1 MLSRGMIYSNT
12 LLGNGDCCLSSSV
25 SSSRMNSFSLASPN
39 FAPGHH
45 VQETRVKIAAVF
57 GIFFVSLFAV
67 SFPTV
72 SKRSSVLRIP
82 HVAFFIGK
90 HFGTGVILSTAF
102 CHLLQ
107 DSFEHLQNPVLK
119 KEYPRVGK
127 NTGLIILSSLLL
139 IFIVEYVSTSYVDFL
154 HADPSAPSSP
164 AESTAPSRAES
175 PIRPDEN
182 TPLIIVP
189 LDRPKASPHASS
201 YLAAVLAPPRHCPLS
216 RHDGRLL
223 SICVT
228 TANQE
233 SADTEEGT
241 AVDDAESERHHDH
254 DAPKVGRGRQVVG
267 IIVLELGILL
277 HSLVIGLTLALTTGG
292 DFTSLLTA
300 IVFHQLFEGLSLGIR
315 IASLPAP
322 KAHHRDWFAIA
333 LSLLFALTTPG
344 GLAVGMLAFTRSAQ
358 KLPSTLLV
366 KGVMSA
372 VSAGMLIYAATV
384 EMIAADFVFG
394 NLEDGPGHAHG
405 EGHSHEVEE
414 HEQKDGK
421 LPGVGRRALAL
432 GSLLA
437 GVGSMVLVSLG
448 E

>member
-1 MLSRGMIYSNT
+1 M
-12 LLGNGDCCLSSSV
+12 
-25 SSSRMNSFSLASPN
+25 
-39 FAPGHH
+39 
-45 VQETRVKIAAVF
+45 AAIF

-67 SFPTV
+67 SFPSV
-72 SKRSSVLRIP
+72 SKRSSLLRIP

-90 HFGTGVILSTAF
+90 HYGTGTQSQNACSVILSTAF

-107 DSFEHLQNPVLK
+107 DSFEHLQNPATK

-139 IFIVEYVSTSYVDFL
+139 IFLVECAFAIISVAESDSLLDVSTSYVDFL

-164 AESTAPSRAES
+164 VDSSVSSRSAS
-175 PIRPDEN
+175 PTRPEVTEA
-182 TPLIIVP
+182 TPLLVP
-189 LDRPKASPHASS
+189 VHIRPKASPITPP

-216 RHDGRLL
+216 RRDGRLL

-233 SADTEEGT
+233 TETFLPGEDTDVE
-241 AVDDAESERHHDH
+241 AEPERDHDH
-254 DAPKVGRGRQVVG
+254 APTVGRGRQVVG
-267 IIVLELGILL
+267 IIVLELGIML
-277 HSLVIGLTLALTTGG
+277 HSLVIGLTLALTSGG

-315 IASLPAP
+315 IAQLPSP
-322 KAHHRDWFAIA
+322 KTHRRDWFSIT
-333 LSLLFALTTPG
+333 LSLLFALTTPV
-344 GLAVGMLAFTRSAQ
+344 GLAIGMLAFAHSAQ
-358 KLPSTLLV
+358 KHPSTLLV

-384 EMIAADFVFG
+384 EMLAADFVFG
-394 NLEDGPGHAHG
+394 NLEDGPGHGHG
-405 EGHSHEVEE
+405 EGHSHEVEDE
-414 HEQKDGK
+414 EKDGK
-421 LPGVGRRALAL
+421 LPSVGRRALAL

>member
-1 MLSRGMIYSNT
+1 MAPSPF
-12 LLGNGDCCLSSSV
+12 DSSSV
-25 SSSRMNSFSLASPN
+25 FSGGREAD
-39 FAPGHH
+39 
-45 VQETRVKIAAVF
+45 TRPRIAAIF

-67 SFPTV
+67 SFPGV
-72 SKRSSVLRIP
+72 SQRSSFVRIP

-107 DSFEHLQNPVLK
+107 DSFEHLQNPAVK
-119 KEYPRVGK
+119 KYYPNVGK
-127 NTGLIILSSLLL
+127 QTGLIILSSLLL
-139 IFIVEYVSTSYVDFL
+139 IFLVEYISTSYVDFL

-164 AESTAPSRAES
+164 AESAQPSRSQSQTRPELTETAP
-175 PIRPDEN
+175 
-182 TPLIIVP
+182 LLV
-189 LDRPKASPHASS
+189 RPKATPLSSP
-201 YLAAVLAPPRHCPLS
+201 YLATILAPPRHCPLS

-228 TANQE
+228 TANLETESHLPEEDPDPEPERSQE
-233 SADTEEGT
+233 
-241 AVDDAESERHHDH
+241 
-254 DAPKVGRGRQVVG
+254 APKIGRGRQVVG
-267 IIVLELGILL
+267 IIVLELGIML

-315 IASLPAP
+315 IAQLPAP
-322 KAHHRDWFAIA
+322 KARRDWFSNT
-333 LSLLFALTTPG
+333 LSLLFALTTPV
-344 GLAVGMLAFTRSAQ
+344 GLAVGMLVFGPHSKKTQ
-358 KLPSTLLV
+358 PSTLLV

-384 EMIAADFVFG
+384 EMIASDFVFG
-394 NLEDGPGHAHG
+394 NLEEGPHGHG
-405 EGHSHEVEE
+405 DGHSHEAEE
-414 HEQKDGK
+414 KSEGGR
-421 LPGVGRRALAL
+421 PSVARRALAV

-437 GVGSMVLVSLG
+437 GVASMVIISLG

>member
-1 MLSRGMIYSNT
+1 MAP
-12 LLGNGDCCLSSSV
+12 SST
-25 SSSRMNSFSLASPN
+25 NSPGIFY
-39 FAPGHH
+39 APHD
-45 VQETRVKIAAVF
+45 VDSQPRIAAIF

-67 SFPTV
+67 SFPGV
-72 SKRSSVLRIP
+72 SKRSSFLRIP
-82 HVAFFIGK
+82 HVVFFIGK

-107 DSFEHLQNPVLK
+107 DSFEHLQNPAVK
-119 KEYPRVGK
+119 KQYPKVGK
-127 NTGLIILSSLLL
+127 QTGLIILSSLLL
-139 IFIVEYVSTSYVDFL
+139 IFLVEYISTSFVDHL

-164 AESTAPSRAES
+164 AGSPPQSRSQSQTRPELTESTPLLV
-175 PIRPDEN
+175 PVHIRPKSHRLHHLTCN
-182 TPLIIVP
+182 I
-189 LDRPKASPHASS
+189 
-201 YLAAVLAPPRHCPLS
+201 LAPPRHCPLS

-228 TANQE
+228 TANLE
-233 SADTEEGT
+233 TVPHLPEEDPETEP
-241 AVDDAESERHHDH
+241 ERGQ
-254 DAPKVGRGRQVVG
+254 DAPKIGRGRQVVG
-267 IIVLELGILL
+267 IIVLELGIML

-300 IVFHQLFEGLSLGIR
+300 IIFHQLFEGLSLGIR

-322 KAHHRDWFAIA
+322 KGRRDWFSIT
-333 LSLLFALTTPG
+333 LSLLFALTTPV
-344 GLAVGMLAFTRSAQ
+344 GLAIGVLAFARSAKAQ
-358 KLPSTLLV
+358 PSTLLV

-384 EMIAADFVFG
+384 EMIASDFVFG
-394 NLEDGPGHAHG
+394 NLEDGPHGHG
-405 EGHSHEVEE
+405 PGHSHEVE
-414 HEQKDGK
+414 DGGAEEEK
-421 LPGVGRRALAL
+421 GAGGRPSVGRRALAV

>member
-1 MLSRGMIYSNT
+1 MDSFFSEPGLLS
-12 LLGNGDCCLSSSV
+12 
-25 SSSRMNSFSLASPN
+25 A
-39 FAPGHH
+39 GHH
-45 VQETRVKIAAVF
+45 AETRTKIAAIF
-57 GIFFVSLFAV
+57 GIFIVSLFAV
-67 SFPTV
+67 SFPSV

-107 DSFEHLQNPVLK
+107 DSFEHLQNPILK
-119 KEYPRVGK
+119 KEHPIVGK

-139 IFIVEYVSTSYVDFL
+139 IFLVEYLSTSYVDYL

-164 AESTAPSRAES
+164 VESTAPSRSAS
-175 PIRPDEN
+175 RIRPDIAET
-182 TPLIIVP
+182 TPLLVP
-189 LDRPKASPHASS
+189 VHIRPKASPLTPP
-201 YLAAVLAPPRHCPLS
+201 YLAAILAPPRHCPLS
-216 RHDGRLL
+216 RRDGRLL

-228 TANQE
+228 TANQDIE
-233 SADTEEGT
+233 SYTPEE
-241 AVDDAESERHHDH
+241 DHEAEPERTQ
-254 DAPKVGRGRQVVG
+254 DAPKIGRGRQVVG
-267 IIVLELGILL
+267 IIVLELGIML

-322 KAHHRDWFAIA
+322 KPQTRRDWFSIT
-333 LSLLFALTTPG
+333 LSLLFALTTPV
-344 GLAVGMLAFTRSAQ
+344 GLAIGMLAFAHSAQ
-358 KLPSTLLV
+358 KQPSTLLV

-394 NLEDGPGHAHG
+394 NLEDGPHGHGHG

-414 HEQKDGK
+414 DEEKDSK
-421 LPGVGRRALAL
+421 RPSMGRRVLAL